1 MDYKLQFCSLRQIG
15 WVHWEKKNRKLFV
28 KNQIFQ
34 CLLFYRNLVFSHHN
48 WLLKNTCQKLL

>member
-15 WVHWEKKNRKLFV
+15 WIHWEKKTRKLFV

-34 CLLFYRNLVFSHHN
+34 CLLFYRNLFFHITTGYGKILVRS
-48 WLLKNTCQKLL
+48 WY